1 MSYVLPLIIILVYLK
16 GYYDMFSSRE
26 PAVFLF
32 WMLVAVAFL
41 LLVISFSLRAGKRA
55 GQKKQASIYIGYLCY
70 NKMPGIKVP
79 GYDTGGIR

>member
-32 WMLVAVAFL
+32 WMLVAVAVFTAGYQL
-41 LLVISFSLRAGKRA
+41 LAKSRKACGTGKNRHKYILDICVI
-55 GQKKQASIYIGYLCY
+55 
-70 NKMPGIKVP
+70 IKCRGLKSP
-79 GYDTGGIR
+79 AMIQEE

>member
-55 GQKKQASIYIGYLCY
+55 GQKNRHKYILDICVI
-70 NKMPGIKVP
+70 IKCWGLKSP
-79 GYDTGGIR
+79 AMIQEE